1 MPIKAGFV
9 LKVAA
14 VVELWLF
21 AASSLNAETFRCS
34 KDVMAY
40 DSADPLKT
48 IGTFQTGS
56 NLELGEAADAKGMV
70 PVSYRAPDG
79 TIIKALCRAE
89 DVGKGKT
96 PNNPSIGSG
105 GEKSA
110 AGADSGFAKTEIYE
124 KIQNLL
130 IDAKGQPVK
139 PEKLAK
145 SKHVLLYFSAHWCP
159 PCRAFTPE
167 LVKFYKH
174 HEKQAMEV
182 VFVSSDRSE
191 ADQLNYMKELKM
203 PWVAVKYDA
212 TSESQLKRFCGP
224 GIPCL
229 VVLDERGSVVFDS
242 YVNGE
247 YVGPNKVL
255 KDVTAK
261 LR

>member
-1 MPIKAGFV
+1 MPIKGVFV
-9 LKVAA
+9 LKVMAI
-14 VVELWLF
+14 VGLWLL
-21 AASSLNAETFRCS
+21 AVSSLNAETFRCA
-34 KDVMAY
+34 KDVPAY
-40 DSADPLKT
+40 DSADPSKV

-70 PVSYRAPDG
+70 PVSYRAPNG
-79 TIIKALCRAE
+79 TIINALCRAE
-89 DVGKGKT
+89 DVGKGKAS
-96 PNNPSIGSG
+96 NNPSSNPG
-105 GEKSA
+105 GGKT
-110 AGADSGFAKTEIYE
+110 AGEDSGFAKTEIYE

-130 IDAKGQPVK
+130 VDPKGQPVK
-139 PEKLAK
+139 PSKLAK

-167 LVKFYKH
+167 LVKFYKR

-191 ADQLNYMKELKM
+191 MDQLNYMKELKM

-212 TSESQLKRFCGP
+212 ISESQLKRFCGP

-229 VVLDERGSVVFDS
+229 VALDERGAVVFDS

-247 YVGPNKVL
+247 YVGPHKVL
-255 KDVTAK
+255 KDVEAK